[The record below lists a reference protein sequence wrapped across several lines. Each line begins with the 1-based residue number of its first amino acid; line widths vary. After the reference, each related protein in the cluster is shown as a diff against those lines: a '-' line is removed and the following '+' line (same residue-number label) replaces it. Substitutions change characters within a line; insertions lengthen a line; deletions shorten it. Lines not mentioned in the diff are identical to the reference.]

1 MNLTNLIK
9 LSGKTKTALSKAV
22 GVSLTAISNYESGK
36 NSPTLQICIKM
47 AKFLNCSLETLAGL
61 EENIIDRNM
70 IGEEKN
76 KLIDEILNLDSEDVE
91 KVSSFI
97 AGINSTKK

>member
-1 MNLTNLIK
+1 
-9 LSGKTKTALSKAV
+9 
-22 GVSLTAISNYESGK
+22 
-36 NSPTLQICIKM
+36 M

-61 EENIIDRNM
+61 EENIIDRHM